1 MAQVYENPTDGITI
15 GLTIDL
21 NLQKAVEG
29 ALDEIVSKYT
39 PEHALIL
46 AMDPQSGEILA
57 MGSRPGFDPNNYKDY
72 DTQTINRNLPIW
84 MTYEPGSTFKI
95 ITLASSIEEKT
106 IDLFKD
112 TFKSSTDVSDS
123 TGYCISNLGIDKTA
137 SVVYVFPLSAVYVFA
152 FTSSCKFSSSTSCT
166 VSSKTNTI
174 MSFSS

>member
-95 ITLASSIEEKT
+95 ITLASSIEEKLL
-106 IDLFKD
+106 IYSKILLL
-112 TFKSSTDVSDS
+112 
-123 TGYCISNLGIDKTA
+123 I
-137 SVVYVFPLSAVYVFA
+137 VVQLMLRVQHY
-152 FTSSCKFSSSTSCT
+152 T
-166 VSSKTNTI
+166 VGNMVVMERKLI
-174 MSFSS
+174 LR